1 MTSNIGA
8 NEIRQN
14 KQLGFGSK
22 ESEKVNERDIYLEAL
37 KKKFKPELINRIDV
51 ICIFETLT
59 KKDLVKIANIMLE
72 NINKRL
78 QAKGLSVDVEDEA
91 VDYIVAKGSNL
102 IYGAR
107 PLKRFIEQEI
117 EDRVA
122 EKILLGELPDTGT
135 IVVTL
140 SGNEL
145 LFTEQNNA

>member
-1 MTSNIGA
+1 
-8 NEIRQN
+8 
-14 KQLGFGSK
+14 
-22 ESEKVNERDIYLEAL
+22 
-37 KKKFKPELINRIDV
+37 
-51 ICIFETLT
+51 
-59 KKDLVKIANIMLE
+59 MLE

-78 QAKGLSVDVEDEA
+78 QAKGLSIDVEDEA